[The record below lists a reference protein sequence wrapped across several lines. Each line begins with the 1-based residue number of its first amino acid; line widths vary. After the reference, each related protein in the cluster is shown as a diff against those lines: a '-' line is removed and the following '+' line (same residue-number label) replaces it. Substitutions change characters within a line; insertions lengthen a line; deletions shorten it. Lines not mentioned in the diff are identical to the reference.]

1 MKILT
6 VYYSYSGNTRKIAE
20 KIQREIGG
28 DIAEIV
34 TEKPY
39 SGSYNDVVEQG
50 QREVNDGYKPT
61 ILPLSRDAA
70 EYDVIILGTPVWW
83 YTYAPAVKTFLE
95 TVDWTEKRFYPFA
108 TNGRWIGHTSK
119 DFEKACRGAHV
130 ARTMNI
136 RFDGERQ
143 TTPNPSI
150 EEWIRSI
157 Q

>member
-50 QREVNDGYKPT
+50 
-61 ILPLSRDAA
+61 
-70 EYDVIILGTPVWW
+70 
-83 YTYAPAVKTFLE
+83 
-95 TVDWTEKRFYPFA
+95 
-108 TNGRWIGHTSK
+108 
-119 DFEKACRGAHV
+119 
-130 ARTMNI
+130 
-136 RFDGERQ
+136 
-143 TTPNPSI
+143 
-150 EEWIRSI
+150 
-157 Q
+157 

>member
-50 QREVNDGYKPT
+50 QREVNDGYKPA
-61 ILPLSRDAA
+61 ILPLSKDAA

-83 YTYAPAVKTFLE
+83 YTYAPA
-95 TVDWTEKRFYPFA
+95 
-108 TNGRWIGHTSK
+108 
-119 DFEKACRGAHV
+119 
-130 ARTMNI
+130 
-136 RFDGERQ
+136 RQ
-143 TTPNPSI
+143 DLS
-150 EEWIRSI
+150 
-157 Q
+157 